1 MPAQYELD
9 VKQGENILPVR
20 AGYPFNHIL
29 FGIRFVR
36 IGVKRRLGNDLQPNA
51 RVYRPFEGLKAA
63 LAFQQ
68 RPSRDP
74 NSQESLARGVF
85 FAQHRPLHQGIR
97 LFGQPREE
105 TTQGTNA
112 TAAPKSP
119 PTTD

>member
-20 AGYPFNHIL
+20 AGDPFNHIL

-74 NSQESLARGVF
+74 NSQESLARGVRSD
-85 FAQHRPLHQGIR
+85 AHPSELQSQMRNSITVLC
-97 LFGQPREE
+97 LK
-105 TTQGTNA
+105 N
-112 TAAPKSP
+112 KNCM
-119 PTTD
+119 